1 MEQQNNQTDS
11 NELVPDLA
19 TVLRALAQFAPPSEQ
34 QDVTSQNTT
43 RDEQEALQRLQQ
55 IQQHAQ
61 NQPQQPSYYPASRPY
76 TPVGDPRP
84 PPQHYQHDPT
94 RQKSNSSAE
103 LMITNVPSTAKYIAD
118 WLTAVQFVNRRL
130 ACTQPFIQR
139 MQEVC
144 YSVPV

>member
-1 MEQQNNQTDS
+1 MEQNNNQTDS

-34 QDVTSQNTT
+34 HDVTRQTTT
-43 RDEQEALQRLQQ
+43 RDEQEALQRLQH

-61 NQPQQPSYYPASRPY
+61 SPPQQPSYYPAPRPY
-76 TPVGDPRP
+76 IPVGDPRP
-84 PPQHYQHDPT
+84 APQHYEHDST
-94 RQKSNSSAE
+94 RQKSNPSTE
-103 LMITNVPSTAKYIAD
+103 LMVTNVPSTAKYIAD
-118 WLTAVQFVNRRL
+118 WSTAVQFVNRRL
-130 ACTQPFIQR
+130 ACTQPFIQK